1 VIRKLPLIPTI
12 VVAAAILVMIGLGVW
27 QLGRAGQKDAAV
39 AAWRANISLPETAY
53 PVANPADESLMF
65 RRLAAHC
72 LRVVSWQVVGG
83 RSAQGQP
90 GWRHIAT
97 CATGAEGPGLV
108 VDMGVSQAPDA
119 KVSWAG
125 GLVRGHATHE
135 PDQRAWLERLAGH
148 ASPLRLMIVAE
159 TAAPGLTPSAAP
171 DPASVP
177 NNHRAYM
184 WQWFFFALVAAVI
197 YALAVRKRLRETT
210 PEPPQP

>member
-39 AAWRANISLPETAY
+39 VAWRANLALPETAY
-53 PVANPADESLMF
+53 PASNPADDSLMF
-65 RRLAAHC
+65 RRLAANC

-83 RSAQGQP
+83 RSAQDQP

-108 VDMGVSQAPDA
+108 VDMGVSQAPNV
-119 KVSWAG
+119 KVSWTG
-125 GLVRGHATHE
+125 GPVRGHATHE
-135 PDQRAWLERLAGH
+135 PDQRPWFDRLTGH

-159 TAAPGLTPSAAP
+159 VAAPGLTPSAPP
-171 DPASVP
+171 DPSSVP

-184 WQWFFFALVAAVI
+184 WQWFFFALVAAII
-197 YALAVRKRLRETT
+197 YGLAVRKRLRETP
-210 PEPPQP
+210 PEEPRP